1 MWIKCSDRLPTEYGS
16 YLVFIWK
23 CSSLGSSK
31 YIWCNHFWERVDG
44 EPGGNWV
51 NVHEDE
57 MITHWMPLPTPPNPE
72 AKEENSNIAQQLKAE
87 ICEWNTKDFGEW
99 SGYAT
104 SCGER
109 VQSIMPLDGMRYCPY
124 CSRKL
129 SAV

>member
-1 MWIKCSDRLPTEYGS
+1 MERKLIANH
-16 YLVFIWK
+16 LVPDDEVWV
-23 CSSLGSSK
+23 SPAT
-31 YIWCNHFWERVDG
+31 WER
-44 EPGGNWV
+44 PFS
-51 NVHEDE
+51 
-57 MITHWMPLPTPPNPE
+57 LK
-72 AKEENSNIAQQLKAE
+72 AKESTVTDTQQLKAE

-109 VQSIMPLDGMRYCPY
+109 VQSIMPLNGMRYCPY